1 MPGMAGWQQS
11 VLCVDD
17 DRSVLELVS
26 ALLENEGLTV
36 ETAGSA
42 AEALQKFSPERFGL
56 VLLDLGL
63 PDVHGLEL
71 LETLSTLRG
80 PTKFVILTADGT
92 AESVLG
98 AVRENAY
105 DYIRKP
111 FNPTGLV
118 DVVKKA
124 LSATS
129 YPDIEVISAKPEWL
143 ELSLPCTR
151 EAADRI
157 EHFVRQLKSDLPDDV
172 REDVSQAFRELLMNA
187 VEWGG
192 GLDPKSRVRM
202 AYIRTKQMLLYRI
215 ADPGPG
221 FKFEGLEHAAISNP
235 GNDPLRHQLVREEK
249 GIRAGGLGLL
259 MVRSM
264 MDELVYN
271 EAQNEVVCIKYL
283 HG

>member
-26 ALLENEGLTV
+26 ALLESEGLTV
-36 ETAGSA
+36 ETAGSG
-42 AEALQKFSPERFGL
+42 AEARQKFSPERFGL

-63 PDVHGLEL
+63 PDGHGLEL
-71 LETLSTLRG
+71 LEALKTRRG

-118 DVVKKA
+118 EVVKKA

-192 GLDPKSRVRM
+192 GLDPRSRVRM

-235 GNDPLRHQLVREEK
+235 GDDPLRHQLVREEK

-283 HG
+283 H